1 MSLSAA
7 LYSSL
12 SSLLTLQQQSRIASA
27 NVANAQTAGYTQKRV
42 NLTTPVVQ
50 GLPSGVAIASI
61 TRTTNTTLQNE
72 LLNRTAESAGAAVR
86 QQYMERIGSFLNV
99 ESGTPRLTSTYQAF
113 QQAWKDYEANPE
125 NATLA
130 RAVVTQGTLLAGEIN
145 SLAGQPQQI
154 DAMVQTDIA
163 QNVTQLNQLVQQ
175 AYKLNAQ
182 IVNQSSSGQP
192 IGDLQDQMDQVVAQM
207 SKITKVQI
215 LGTGTNS
222 LQIVTAGGQTLVSGA
237 VPPTFSYDP
246 NSNSIQTTVNGA
258 TQSVPASSF
267 PGGQLESLMRLRAG
281 FEAQASTSSY
291 SQSVM
296 ASSEPGDGAI
306 RKFQNQLDAI
316 ANQVAYAVNTAYNKS
331 ASYGNELAA
340 NFFTYSSLPYP
351 ASNTTATTV
360 ATGGAT
366 GSTAAGGLTDTGAAF
381 GNYSPTPTSYY
392 RVTITDGLGKGSSAI
407 ITGSTGTSITA
418 PGLAATD
425 STSKYVI
432 QEVTGPLMSNAT
444 TAATTISLTDTTN
457 SWTANQF
464 APTAAGVG
472 YQVRIVSGPGAGQ
485 IAAITGNTGD
495 TLNLNPPFT
504 SAPGAGSIYVIEPAY
519 GNNPSAA
526 SMLQV
531 NPALANGGTTAKA
544 GAAGEMSNAL
554 NNATATTFDS
564 IPMPTGAGALNN
576 TGIVQG
582 ALTIA
587 NTIGSAVSYAA
598 WSIADAQNTATYTD
612 TLHSQTEQT
621 YLNTVGVSVD
631 QEMANLVTLQNAYQA
646 SAMVMQTVR
655 EMMDT
660 LINLGRN

>member
-86 QQYMERIGSFLNV
+86 QQYLERIGSFLNV

-130 RAVVTQGTLLAGEIN
+130 QAVVTQGTLLAGEIN
-145 SLAGQPQQI
+145 NLASQPQQI
-154 DAMVQTDIA
+154 DAMVQTDIS

-246 NSNSIQTTVNGA
+246 NSNQIQMSVNGA
-258 TQSVPASSF
+258 TQSVPGSSF

-296 ASSEPGDGAI
+296 ASSEPGDGAL

-340 NFFTYSSLPYP
+340 NFFT
-351 ASNTTATTV
+351 
-360 ATGGAT
+360 
-366 GSTAAGGLTDTGAAF
+366 
-381 GNYSPTPTSYY
+381 
-392 RVTITDGLGKGSSAI
+392 
-407 ITGSTGTSITA
+407 
-418 PGLAATD
+418 
-425 STSKYVI
+425 
-432 QEVTGPLMSNAT
+432 
-444 TAATTISLTDTTN
+444 
-457 SWTANQF
+457 
-464 APTAAGVG
+464 
-472 YQVRIVSGPGAGQ
+472 
-485 IAAITGNTGD
+485 
-495 TLNLNPPFT
+495 
-504 SAPGAGSIYVIEPAY
+504 
-519 GNNPSAA
+519 
-526 SMLQV
+526 
-531 NPALANGGTTAKA
+531 
-544 GAAGEMSNAL
+544 
-554 NNATATTFDS
+554 
-564 IPMPTGAGALNN
+564 
-576 TGIVQG
+576 
-582 ALTIA
+582 
-587 NTIGSAVSYAA
+587 
-598 WSIADAQNTATYTD
+598 
-612 TLHSQTEQT
+612 
-621 YLNTVGVSVD
+621 
-631 QEMANLVTLQNAYQA
+631 
-646 SAMVMQTVR
+646 
-655 EMMDT
+655 
-660 LINLGRN
+660 

>member
-86 QQYMERIGSFLNV
+86 QEYLQRIGSFLNV

-145 SLAGQPQQI
+145 NLAGQPQQI
-154 DAMVQTDIA
+154 DAMIQTDIT
-163 QNVTQLNQLVQQ
+163 QSVTQLNQLVQQ
-175 AYKLNAQ
+175 AYTLNAQ
-182 IVNQSSSGQP
+182 IVNQSSTGQP

-215 LGTGTNS
+215 LGTGTNA

-237 VPPTFSYDP
+237 VPPSFSYDP
-246 NSNSIQTTVNGA
+246 NSNQIQMSVNGA
-258 TQSVPASSF
+258 TQSVPAASF

-291 SQSVM
+291 SQGVM
-296 ASSEPGDGAI
+296 ASSEPGDGAL

-331 ASYGNELAA
+331 ASYGSELAA
-340 NFFTYSSLPYP
+340 NFFTYSNLPYP
-351 ASNTTATTV
+351 VSNTTATTV

-366 GSTAAGGLTDTGAAF
+366 ASTAAGGLTDTGAAF
-381 GNYSPTPTSYY
+381 GNYSPTPTAYY

-425 STSKYVI
+425 GTSKYVI

-444 TAATTISLTDTTN
+444 TAATTTSLTDTTN
-457 SWTANQF
+457 SWTPNQF
-464 APTAAGVG
+464 APTATGVG

-485 IAAITGNTGD
+485 VAAITGNTGD

-504 SAPGAGSIYVIEPAY
+504 SAPGAGSVYV
-519 GNNPSAA
+519 
-526 SMLQV
+526 
-531 NPALANGGTTAKA
+531 
-544 GAAGEMSNAL
+544 
-554 NNATATTFDS
+554 
-564 IPMPTGAGALNN
+564 
-576 TGIVQG
+576 
-582 ALTIA
+582 
-587 NTIGSAVSYAA
+587 
-598 WSIADAQNTATYTD
+598 
-612 TLHSQTEQT
+612 
-621 YLNTVGVSVD
+621 
-631 QEMANLVTLQNAYQA
+631 
-646 SAMVMQTVR
+646 
-655 EMMDT
+655 
-660 LINLGRN
+660 